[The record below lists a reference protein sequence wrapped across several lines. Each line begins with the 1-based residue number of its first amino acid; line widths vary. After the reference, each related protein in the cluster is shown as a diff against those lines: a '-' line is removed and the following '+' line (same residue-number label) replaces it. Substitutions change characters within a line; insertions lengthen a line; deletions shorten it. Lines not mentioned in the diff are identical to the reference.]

1 MKTYSKIFFAAIAAA
16 FGLASC
22 AQEGLAPGEKPQG
35 NLVTVHFGAESHVE
49 VTRATL
55 TTEDEA
61 TFASAWE
68 DGDVLSVYYIT
79 PDYEE
84 ATVPAT
90 WVTSN
95 SSFEAAITG
104 SKGEWIYDALYPA
117 PTNENKVDFGSARTQ
132 SGNAYNSKYD
142 LMKGSA
148 AFENADAGKDD
159 AVNDVVFEMDRQT
172 GIAYFHIS
180 SELNEELVSATLSV
194 EGGSV
199 AKSEV
204 TVAKDGSDN
213 VTYANGF
220 DLADPD
226 LKDITITFADGTAP
240 KSSDFKLWF
249 NVIPTAYT
257 SMSLTVETTGH
268 KLTINNST
276 AGSYTAGKLYK
287 VVKEIPAEKW
297 TSNVP
302 VYASLSNLVAAGEPS
317 ATATNVTVTLKDEV
331 IRTFTNTKGVN
342 LLVGNQSIQI
352 YCASTAFPTDWTEG
366 GTISGTL
373 TNCEWVLYGGST
385 WELCPENWDE
395 LTYTAPAAPI
405 EVPVYASL
413 AELIAAGEPTKAGTQ
428 VTVKLKDEEITK
440 FYKTSK
446 YTNGVY
452 LNVGGQE
459 IEIYCKDVPSAW
471 EVGGLLSGTLT
482 NCKWVLYVDK
492 KGSSTWELC
501 PENWTELTY
510 TAPLESC
517 ETPVITLDGAE
528 ATITCATDGA
538 TIHYTVGESPDD
550 PTESD
555 AVYSVPVTLTDGQT
569 IKAIAI
575 KDGMKPSAVVSKKY
589 TEGGTVVAPVTYTLK
604 FPDDNSTSNGL
615 TSDQYTSTWT
625 AKSGENS
632 WTISNF
638 NNNNWKN
645 AWTYIKAGPKGNTSS
660 HATIATASVMPE
672 AISTIKITIDEI
684 TNGSVTSIVLKSSDT
699 SDFAEATIIETKS
712 SVTKGEVKFE
722 ITSPKKDMYYLLDF
736 TLNNST
742 TKNGVVRI
750 SQVIYSN
757 E

>member
-1 MKTYSKIFFAAIAAA
+1 MTGTKPACLMKTYSKIIFAATVAAL
-16 FGLASC
+16 GLVSC
-22 AQEGLAPGEKPQG
+22 SREELAPVEKPQG
-35 NLVTVHFGAESHVE
+35 NPMTVHFGAKSHVE

-79 PDYEE
+79 PDFED

-90 WVTSN
+90 WVASS

-117 PTNENKVDFGSARTQ
+117 PTSENKVDFGSKRTQ
-132 SGNAYNSKYD
+132 KGSTYSSKYD

-159 AVNDVVFEMDRQT
+159 AGNDVVFEMDRQT
-172 GIAYFHIS
+172 GIVYFHIS
-180 SELNEELVSATLSV
+180 GDLNEDLVSATLSV
-194 EGGSV
+194 EGGSI

-204 TVAKDGSDN
+204 AVTKDNSGN
-213 VTYANGF
+213 ITYAKGF
-220 DLADPD
+220 DLTEPD
-226 LKDITITFADGTAP
+226 LKDITISFADGTAP

-257 SMSLTVETTGH
+257 SMSLMVETTGH

-276 AGSYTAGKLYK
+276 AGSYAAGKLYK
-287 VVKEIPAEKW
+287 VVKEISAEKW
-297 TSNVP
+297 ISTIP
-302 VYASLSNLVAAGEPS
+302 VYASLSELIAAGEPTE
-317 ATATNVTVTLKDEV
+317 AGTQVTVTLKDEV

-373 TNCEWVLYGGST
+373 TNCKWVLYGGST

-413 AELIAAGEPTKAGTQ
+413 AELIAAGEPTEAGTQ

-440 FYKTSK
+440 FYKVSR

-459 IEIYCKDVPSAW
+459 IEIYCKNVPSAW

-482 NCKWVLYVDK
+482 KCDWKMY
-492 KGSSTWELC
+492 KGTWELC
-501 PENWTELTY
+501 PENWEELTY

-528 ATITCATDGA
+528 ATITCATDGS
-538 TIHYTVGESPDD
+538 TIHYTVGESPAD

-575 KDGMKPSAVVSKKY
+575 KDGMKPSAVASKKY
-589 TEGGTVVAPVTYTLK
+589 KTGSNDVVVLSEEFDNSKTSDSTTAIDKKTFPNFSGATNKAYTSKYGGLKLGSSNAVGYITSKSLDLSKPFTVSLNAMQYNEKDGAKIQITVEKVVKEITISA
-604 FPDDNSTSNGL
+604 DDNVYTVDFDAATSTSTVKIG
-615 TSDQYTSTWT
+615 TSTKR
-625 AKSGENS
+625 A
-632 WTISNF
+632 
-638 NNNNWKN
+638 
-645 AWTYIKAGPKGNTSS
+645 YIDNV
-660 HATIATASVMPE
+660 I
-672 AISTIKITIDEI
+672 ITRHD
-684 TNGSVTSIVLKSSDT
+684 
-699 SDFAEATIIETKS
+699 
-712 SVTKGEVKFE
+712 
-722 ITSPKKDMYYLLDF
+722 
-736 TLNNST
+736 
-742 TKNGVVRI
+742 
-750 SQVIYSN
+750 
-757 E
+757 